1 MALRLSR
8 SNDSILG
15 NPRNG
20 VKPMALR
27 LSRSNDSILG
37 NLRNGVKPMAL
48 RLSRFSSAISAS
60 PPTPLQG
67 ERGVKCLAIIKP
79 FICHFLAFNYS

>member
-15 NPRNG
+15 NP
-20 VKPMALR
+20 
-27 LSRSNDSILG
+27 
-37 NLRNGVKPMAL
+37 RNGVKPMAL

-67 ERGVKCLAIIKP
+67 ERGAISLVALWGGAKDGMVSNSVFRP
-79 FICHFLAFNYS
+79 LVLPV

>member
-1 MALRLSR
+1 MALWLSRSNDSIFGNPRNGVKPMALRLSR

-20 VKPMALR
+20 VKPMALW
-27 LSRSNDSILG
+27 
-37 NLRNGVKPMAL
+37 
-48 RLSRFSSAISAS
+48 LSRFSSAISAS

-67 ERGVKCLAIIKP
+67 ERGVKCFDIIKP
-79 FICHFLAFNYS
+79 FIYHFLAFNL